1 MKYFSY
7 DKTYEENRK
16 LFLSLCNK
24 HHPDKPTGNQ
34 EVMKEINS
42 EWGLY
47 KETHADKSTEQIDGW
62 DVFGAFYDAMRG
74 MEEEEEEIEEEYIMF
89 KGRKYI
95 IDENILQTIALRF
108 GGLGLIEF
116 TNSQEWQDHL
126 NK

>member
-7 DKTYEENRK
+7 NKSYEENRK

-34 EVMKEINS
+34 EAMKEINS

-62 DVFGAFYDAMRG
+62 GVFGAFYDAMCG
-74 MEEEEEEIEEEYIMF
+74 MEEEEETNYVIWRGKKYSGSENEILRKVALEY
-89 KGRKYI
+89 
-95 IDENILQTIALRF
+95 
-108 GGLGLIEF
+108 GGLTLMEF
-116 TNSQEWQDHL
+116 VNSKQWQDYL
-126 NK
+126 NT